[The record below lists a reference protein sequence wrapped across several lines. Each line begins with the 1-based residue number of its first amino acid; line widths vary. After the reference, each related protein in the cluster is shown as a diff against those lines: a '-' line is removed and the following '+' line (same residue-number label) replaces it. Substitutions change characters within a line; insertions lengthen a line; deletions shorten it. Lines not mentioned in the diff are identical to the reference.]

1 MARLTRVFLAAV
13 LVLPLAGCFDVLAD
27 WDECSVEEP
36 RDASLDA
43 AGATR
48 LEIDAGAGSLSVT
61 GVAGAGTVSV
71 QGTACAPDAARLA
84 GIELVTERRGD
95 TLFVE
100 AVFDDDVR
108 GQRRLDL
115 VIEAPASLAVAIDDG
130 SGSIHVR
137 NVASLSIDDGS
148 GEIEANA
155 VAGDVDVE
163 DGSGPITLS
172 GIGGSVRLD
181 DGSGGID
188 VAEVEGD
195 VRVDDDGSGGIEIR
209 RVGGSVEIGA
219 DGSGGIV
226 AREVRGDFTLHSD
239 GSGDV
244 DVEADGRVTLPR
256 D

>member
-1 MARLTRVFLAAV
+1 MARLTRVLLAAI
-13 LVLPLAGCFDVLAD
+13 LVVPLAGCFDVLAD
-27 WDECSVEEP
+27 WDECSVEAP

-48 LEIDAGAGSLSVT
+48 LEIDAAAGSLAVT
-61 GVAGAGTVSV
+61 GVEGARTVSV
-71 QGTACAPDAARLA
+71 QGTACAPDAERLA
-84 GIELVTERRGD
+84 GVELRTERRGD

-100 AVFDDDVR
+100 AVFDEDVR

-115 VIEAPASLAVAIDDG
+115 VIEAPAGLAVSIDDG
-130 SGSIHVR
+130 SGPIHVR
-137 NVASLSIDDGS
+137 GVAELSVDDGS
-148 GEIEANA
+148 GEIEVND
-155 VAGDVDVE
+155 VAGDVEVE
-163 DGSGPITLS
+163 DGSGAIVLS

-188 VAEVEGD
+188 VAEVTGD
-195 VRVDDDGSGGIEIR
+195 VRIDDDGSGGIEIH

-226 AREVRGDFTLHSD
+226 AREVRGDFTLHRD
-239 GSGDV
+239 GSGGV
-244 DVEADGRVTLPR
+244 DVEADGRVTLPG